1 MAFGPLIVKES
12 QRTESVEVFLWKSI
26 MGLSVPY
33 RHALISYRA
42 PVLLSCSRMGWLF
55 TFCLCNCW
63 GKCREAIWGLPCP
76 DFSSHRSN
84 SALPLS
90 RDTILEGASS
100 SPFGGIHQCL
110 HCHESLSMC
119 MALLPVKSN
128 RSFSCLPGELL
139 DLSNWPLTSHGQ
151 QTAAY
156 LLGFSNVFFS

>member
-1 MAFGPLIVKES
+1 MWKCFFGNQSWVYQFLTDMHSFLTGPQFYS
-12 QRTESVEVFLWKSI
+12 HAAGWGGFSRSVCAIAGAWK
-26 MGLSVPY
+26 
-33 RHALISYRA
+33 
-42 PVLLSCSRMGWLF
+42 CQ
-55 TFCLCNCW
+55 
-63 GKCREAIWGLPCP
+63 EAIWGLPCP
-76 DFSSHRSN
+76 DFSSDRSN

-139 DLSNWPLTSHGQ
+139 DLSNWTNTWLDGCCRVLQH
-151 QTAAY
+151 
-156 LLGFSNVFFS
+156 F